1 MFRLHFPDA
10 HLSPASKSIPAR
22 QRCRRSF
29 LKRLVPLSAAEGEHP
44 SPPAPHHSRQE
55 PGGGHRAKAAERRG
69 TVPRAFCWLVFSLN
83 VQKLNA
89 CFESLIRLSSF
100 CHLLC
105 FVMHYIQLH
114 ISNPQILPRH
124 QSTCQAFPF
133 RSRCIKG
140 LSRLAHTTE
149 RRDALAAPT
158 AAMLRTWEPPTP
170 KAGSGDDNAP
180 SLALRRALVG
190 IRS

>member
-1 MFRLHFPDA
+1 M
-10 HLSPASKSIPAR
+10 
-22 QRCRRSF
+22 
-29 LKRLVPLSAAEGEHP
+29 
-44 SPPAPHHSRQE
+44 
-55 PGGGHRAKAAERRG
+55 
-69 TVPRAFCWLVFSLN
+69 PRAFCWLVFSLN

-170 KAGSGDDNAP
+170 KAGSGDGNAP

-190 IRS
+190 IRSWRRSLPLSWLLSSASLRRKSHFANLPQ